1 MRAGWVSAGWQPAA
15 VLSYGSE
22 EGRLHEVVSSSF
34 GSFPLAFDSFA
45 EPRGNV

>member
-34 GSFPLAFDSFA
+34 GSFPHAFDGFA
-45 EPRGNV
+45 GSPGNV